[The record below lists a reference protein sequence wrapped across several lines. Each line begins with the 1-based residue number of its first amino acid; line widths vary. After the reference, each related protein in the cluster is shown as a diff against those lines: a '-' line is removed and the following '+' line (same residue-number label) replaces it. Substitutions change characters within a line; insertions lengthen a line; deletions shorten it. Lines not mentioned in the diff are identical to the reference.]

1 MDVGKLLKNV
11 HSLNEYIS
19 TTQDASEKC
28 KTSRIQLNMSTVLA
42 LKKIRSLEIEYFN
55 KCEENGIACLIF
67 ERMLCLPPSKTW
79 GVLSKE
85 LVNLLQ
91 YWLDAVRKHLVRH
104 NLQWWTFLKL
114 LLRFVK
120 EIRQKDISL
129 PNILVEHTAECL
141 LDLATNS
148 RPDAYQR
155 HEILHCFN
163 MYCSESSREIRFA
176 LRNKLG
182 QYFTKLSTHM
192 ATCGHL
198 PTQYSIMETL
208 LRWLLPRQDRTL
220 RVTSATKW
228 FPAPMYAEKDVDI
241 FLERSWVN
249 FFQDARDFLNAHNQR
264 HDLITSVVCRKLTV
278 GEVVIISGTER
289 QESWL
294 DINQVSGCV
303 SVLLDPRVLEN
314 FGSNNHKSFETLV
327 VTKRNTHSVKLSKES
342 LHLVLSI
349 RTVSPPLVLPSC
361 ASLGDVSCDVS
372 AAVTTRCDV
381 TRLHDALRTTFED
394 KYELLL
400 DLDKELELSPLKG
413 AESSNQNKDTD
424 EDPRFSH
431 PVEVKRRKHSG
442 YMVRPRQ
449 PLSCMSPSTAS
460 TSSLAQLH
468 DKLAALPRYR
478 YDKEPVSVC
487 ANPELSIVTELSE
500 ADDRQSLNTTLKFKP
515 YGVCYKNQNRLGAE
529 SKKSHS
535 DLINLE
541 SRKSQSDPESS
552 RKTKWGRRLSPVVNE
567 DTTSCLLVA
576 TIGSADDSVI
586 NDTVERLSKS
596 KDFNTDNIVDLLV
609 QEALQ
614 AKDDRYKSDSGINTG
629 DKKSEDLENSE
640 TIDNT
645 PEVDKIKLSKLPK
658 KPKVISSTDDES
670 NTEAVNE
677 TPSFVSTRR
686 KNKKEVKD
694 IPKRDTFDEQ
704 VVEEF
709 FSQHFTEN
717 KVGEIVISPTLA
729 KKINESSSDTS
740 DHFGENFNVNEED
753 FEEDIAPYDFNE
765 IDVLDCLNSMV
776 DKVCEEFDKC
786 TKYLNK
792 QDEITADPNDSIED
806 DIPLKDIINKIQDI
820 ESKKAESVK
829 KSASKKKIKLK
840 YKIKTPKKNKARAV
854 KRKNKLVL
862 ESASK
867 MSTIIEDT
875 GLESVTEN
883 IENEAP
889 TESKEP
895 EEKIENANQVSP
907 PIDAGDS
914 KTPLTRRKRKLYSP
928 KDEVLAAESTQAPQ
942 EGTVL
947 SEIIPIK
954 KTPKSKAT
962 CYKDIEKDR
971 QRIRMPRT
979 RKSKVP
985 EPPSPRTK
993 KMNDMFD
1000 KIKDSANSEKI
1011 KIAENTYEA
1020 DVYNF
1025 TSDSEDDFKVKKI
1038 EISKRNSTTTI
1049 ASTES
1054 TVSKRGRTLKK
1065 ISYTDN
1071 KSSDESNK
1079 KTRKV
1084 TRKPRT
1090 KKKVNVEQVEL
1101 IDERMRQPKDV
1112 FNTSLVVEE
1121 TKKALVEPDLV
1132 LETAPEMEIIE
1143 EKCTDNPELKKKA
1156 KNIKVEASESKRPK
1170 RVLNK
1175 AVVEKVINFDDDRT
1189 ESPLPGLLVE
1199 PVSTTKEDITD
1210 LSANLVDKFRKI
1222 YQEGPENYINESN
1235 TTQNLLSDIERIN
1248 NSPPNIDS
1256 TEDLIQ
1262 IEDLQS
1268 KDEVKPNP
1276 KERKVEKKKLT
1287 SVILEDTKKDK
1298 NKPKKK
1304 DKDTKKHEDSVEVIN
1319 VLETTDV
1326 KSEKSIATIGITGHG
1341 ESEEAPPS
1349 PKLIVETFEPR
1360 NLEVENLTRSMQ
1372 DYFDKLTKEMNETKN
1387 RDENSNTRKND
1398 RKDKSNDSTTSKSPV
1413 VSVQRLS
1420 YDDISKWLPSRRN
1433 SESDQSY
1440 VSAKS
1445 AVKQTNED
1453 ISVEIV
1459 ASSKIPE
1466 QQQDDNDSE
1475 ASDVNDT
1482 IRRSLRLIF
1491 KNSQPSK
1498 INDSGHMKDDS
1509 DSDSDD
1515 NKPVVQISK
1524 KTKVAPKV
1532 VETKKK
1538 ETISREKSVQK
1549 AITKRVSMISPI
1561 KLFDELISNAD
1572 KHSETSLS
1580 DDETYMKD
1588 IIHTYSKK
1596 KAENAAKAKIP
1607 QEKNQKKI
1615 VEVKRIGRTI
1625 SSASSHSKISTSTRI
1640 EESRRILKRRS
1651 EEERGDSKKRKVE
1664 VNNNEEVISS
1674 GVTVS
1679 SVDDWFKRMEPE
1691 SSRTE
1696 VLNATTKHIMQEVL
1710 ERLDTTLVEINRNTS
1725 KKFVNLFID
1734 AQKHLNSLK
1743 EKRHGMYKEVASDIL
1758 SEVLKIMDNK
1768 FAGLDK
1774 RLQELDDDFMIQL
1787 RERSVD
1793 LIRDDCKHTRAMVL
1807 LLKEDVQAVLDHI
1820 DRQAL

>member
-1 MDVGKLLKNV
+1 
-11 HSLNEYIS
+11 
-19 TTQDASEKC
+19 
-28 KTSRIQLNMSTVLA
+28 MSTVLA

-120 EIRQKDISL
+120 EIRQKDVSL

-182 QYFTKLSTHM
+182 QYFTKLATHM

-220 RVTSATKW
+220 RITSAAKW
-228 FPAPMYAEKDVDI
+228 FPPATYAEKDVDI

-278 GEVVIISGTER
+278 GKVVIISGTER
-289 QESWL
+289 QDSWL

-314 FGSNNHKSFETLV
+314 FGSTNHKSFETLV
-327 VTKRNTHSVKLSKES
+327 VTQGNTQSAKLYRES
-342 LHLVLSI
+342 LQLVLSI
-349 RTVSPPLVLPSC
+349 RTASPPQVLPSC
-361 ASLGDVSCDVS
+361 VSLGDVDCDVS
-372 AAVTTRCDV
+372 AVVSTRCDV
-381 TRLHDALRTTFED
+381 RRLDDALRKAFEN

-400 DLDKELELSPLKG
+400 DLDKELELSPLRGVENSK
-413 AESSNQNKDTD
+413 QNKDSE

-442 YMVRPRQ
+442 YIVKPRQ

-487 ANPELSIVTELSE
+487 AHPELSIVTELSE
-500 ADDRQSLNTTLKFKP
+500 VDDRQSLNTTLKFKP
-515 YGVCYKNQNRLGAE
+515 YGVCYKNQNRLETE
-529 SKKSHS
+529 SRKSQNELNNLES
-535 DLINLE
+535 RRSQNDLNNLE

-552 RKTKWGRRLSPVVNE
+552 RKTNRGRRLSPIVNE

-586 NDTVERLSKS
+586 NDTVERLSKN

-614 AKDDRYKSDSGINTG
+614 AKDDKYKSDSGINTG
-629 DKKSEDLENSE
+629 ERKSEEHENSE

-645 PEVDKIKLSKLPK
+645 PEVDRIKLSKLPK
-658 KPKVISSTDDES
+658 KPKVVSSTDDES

-677 TPSFVSTRR
+677 APSFVSTRR
-686 KNKKEVKD
+686 KNKKELKD
-694 IPKRDTFDEQ
+694 TQKRETFDEQ
-704 VVEEF
+704 EVEEF
-709 FSQHFTEN
+709 FAQHFTEN
-717 KVGEIVISPTLA
+717 KVGDIVISPTLA
-729 KKINESSSDTS
+729 KKINETSSETS
-740 DHFGENFNVNEED
+740 DNFGENLNLNDED
-753 FEEDIAPYDFNE
+753 LEEDIVPYNCND
-765 IDVLDCLNSMV
+765 IDVLECLNSMV

-806 DIPLKDIINKIQDI
+806 EIPLKDIINKIQDI
-820 ESKKAESVK
+820 ESKKSGNNK

-840 YKIKTPKKNKARAV
+840 YKIKTPKKSKARAA
-854 KRKNKLVL
+854 KRNNKLVL
-862 ESASK
+862 ESMSK
-867 MSTIIEDT
+867 MSTIIEDK
-875 GLESVTEN
+875 GLESATES
-883 IENEAP
+883 IENVAP
-889 TESKEP
+889 TETVER
-895 EEKIENANQVSP
+895 EEKIENTKNESSP
-907 PIDAGDS
+907 VNAEDS
-914 KTPLTRRKRKLYSP
+914 KTRKKRKLYSP
-928 KDEVLAAESTQAPQ
+928 KDEAIAVESPQAPQ
-942 EGTVL
+942 DGTAL

-954 KTPKSKAT
+954 KTPKSTAT

-979 RKSKVP
+979 RKSKVAA
-985 EPPSPRTK
+985 PPSPRTK

-1000 KIKDSANSEKI
+1000 KIKDSADGEKV
-1011 KIAENTYEA
+1011 KIAENTFEA

-1054 TVSKRGRTLKK
+1054 AVSKRGRALRK
-1065 ISYTDN
+1065 INYTDN

-1079 KTRKV
+1079 KPRKV

-1090 KKKVNVEQVEL
+1090 KKKVNVEKVEL
-1101 IDERMRQPKDV
+1101 IDERMRGPKDV
-1112 FNTSLVVEE
+1112 FNTSLEVQN
-1121 TKKALVEPDLV
+1121 TKIKPLTVPDLI
-1132 LETAPEMEIIE
+1132 LEKSPEMELIE
-1143 EKCTDNPELKKKA
+1143 EKCTENPELKKKG
-1156 KNIKVEASESKRPK
+1156 KNIKMEASESKRPK

-1199 PVSTTKEDITD
+1199 PVPTTKDDITD
-1210 LSANLVDKFRKI
+1210 ISANMVDKFRKI

-1235 TTQNLLSDIERIN
+1235 TTQNLLSDFERIN
-1248 NSPPNIDS
+1248 TSPPNVDT

-1262 IEDLQS
+1262 IEDLQR
-1268 KDEVKPNP
+1268 KDELEPQP
-1276 KERKVEKKKLT
+1276 KSKGKKAEMKKVN
-1287 SVILEDTKKDK
+1287 SVILENTKKDK
-1298 NKPKKK
+1298 TRPKRKVTKK
-1304 DKDTKKHEDSVEVIN
+1304 DEDSVEVIN
-1319 VLETTDV
+1319 VLETTEV

-1360 NLEVENLTRSMQ
+1360 NLEVENLTHSMK
-1372 DYFDKLTKEMNETKN
+1372 DYFDKLTKEMDGSKN
-1387 RDENSNTRKND
+1387 RDSSGSNEENTRKNSPKD
-1398 RKDKSNDSTTSKSPV
+1398 RSNDSTRSKSPV
-1413 VSVQRLS
+1413 VSIKRLS

-1433 SESDQSY
+1433 SESDQSF

-1445 AVKQTNED
+1445 PVQQTNKD
-1453 ISVEIV
+1453 ISVEIN
-1459 ASSKIPE
+1459 ASPKVSEPQKDE
-1466 QQQDDNDSE
+1466 NDSDISE
-1475 ASDVNDT
+1475 VNDT
-1482 IRRSLRLIF
+1482 IRKSLRLIF
-1491 KNSQPSK
+1491 RNSQPSK
-1498 INDSGHMKDDS
+1498 INDSVQTKDDS

-1515 NKPVVQISK
+1515 DKPIAQMSK

-1532 VETKKK
+1532 VEIKKK
-1538 ETISREKSVQK
+1538 ESVSREKSVQK
-1549 AITKRVSMISPI
+1549 TVTKRMSMISPI

-1572 KHSETSLS
+1572 KNSEISLS

-1588 IIHTYSKK
+1588 IMHTYSKK
-1596 KAENAAKAKIP
+1596 KAENDPKLKIS
-1607 QEKNQKKI
+1607 QEDTRKKI
-1615 VEVKRIGRTI
+1615 VAEKKIARTI

-1640 EESRRILKRRS
+1640 EERRILKRRS
-1651 EEERGDSKKRKVE
+1651 EEERGDSKKRRVE
-1664 VNNNEEVISS
+1664 VNNNEELISS

-1734 AQKHLNSLK
+1734 AQKHLNALK
-1743 EKRHGMYKEVASDIL
+1743 EKRQSMYSEVASDIL
-1758 SEVLKIMDNK
+1758 SEVLKIMDSK

-1774 RLQELDDDFMIQL
+1774 RLQELDDDFMTQL
-1787 RERSVD
+1787 REHSVD
-1793 LIRDDCKHTRAMVL
+1793 LIREDCKHTKAMVRL
-1807 LLKEDVQAVLDHI
+1807 LREDVQAVLDHM
-1820 DRQAL
+1820 DRQGAL